1 MSGSVTDIINMIGS
15 NVGQSMGGTEVTI
28 VGLLIAAI
36 GTLSSAVAYLYHTA
50 SNQLTREIARV
61 DKKLEECERDR
72 NDLWRDQRSLWSW
85 VTHKFDMTPDEAKQ
99 EIKTEQK
106 KADDKQ

>member
-1 MSGSVTDIINMIGS
+1 
-15 NVGQSMGGTEVTI
+15 MGGTEVTI

-61 DKKLEECERDR
+61 DKKLEECEKDR
-72 NDLWRDQRSLWSW
+72 NALWHDQRNLWSW
-85 VTHKFDMTPDEAKQ
+85 VTEKFGMTSEQAKK
-99 EIKTEQK
+99 EVEKSES
-106 KADDKQ
+106 DKLI